1 MLDNNEPY
9 EEVKKRILSLQDL
22 KPEINQYVVVDP
34 HFRYKLPKWKM
45 GEYPKWNFKEN
56 MNGIYLNHIKNIFVN
71 PDLGREGL
79 HSTKRATLN
88 SPYE

>member
-34 HFRYKLPKWKM
+34 HFRYKRPKWKM
-45 GEYPKWNFKEN
+45 GEYPKWNFTGDSNE
-56 MNGIYLNHIKNIFVN
+56 
-71 PDLGREGL
+71 
-79 HSTKRATLN
+79 
-88 SPYE
+88 